1 MLKRRLIPKILTRKV
16 EANIPR
22 IEVVISQNYSNFKSV
37 GTLKSQLR
45 IFESNKADE
54 ILVINTDKT
63 PDSLNSEFFQTLRES
78 LEYLT
83 TPIMVGG
90 GIETLKD
97 VRNLVGAGV
106 DKVLCGISTFDHTFH
121 SKVSS
126 HFGSQALAVCVDYTL
141 DTGGFLVGN
150 MSRKFHSKVSFAK
163 LIKRIEDSGA
173 GEIVLNRIDFEGTK
187 HGLDL
192 DTLKSL
198 LEITSVPLIL
208 SSGAGKSEHFVEA
221 FMAGADGVAAG
232 TFFAK
237 IDQSPLQLRSRI
249 FNAGVNIRK

>member
-1 MLKRRLIPKILTRKV
+1 VLKRRLIPKILTRKV
-16 EANIPR
+16 VSDIPR
-22 IEVVISQNYSNFKSV
+22 IEVVISQNYSNFKSI

-54 ILVINTDKT
+54 ILVINTDKS
-63 PDSLNSEFFQTLRES
+63 PDSLNSEFFQILRDS
-78 LEYLT
+78 IEYLT

-90 GIETLKD
+90 GIETLRD
-97 VRNLVGAGV
+97 VTDLVGAGV

-121 SKVSS
+121 NKISS
-126 HFGSQALAVCVDYTL
+126 HFGSQALAVSVDYTL
-141 DTGGFLVGN
+141 GTDGYFVGN
-150 MSRKFHSKVSFAK
+150 MSRKFHDAVSFAN

-173 GEIVLNRIDFEGTK
+173 GEIVLNRIDFEGAK
-187 HGLDL
+187 LGLDL
-192 DTLKSL
+192 EMLKL
-198 LEITSVPLIL
+198 ILGITSIPIVL

-221 FMAGADGVAAG
+221 FMAGADAVAAG

-249 FNAGVNIRK
+249 FNAGIDIRK